1 MPSPISAT
9 DETAAIQAAM
19 NAAYAAGKTYYLPAG
34 GHRLTSTGLG
44 YQSNS
49 TTVLDG
55 DLYNDHGPLVGTL
68 HCLTNRSGQRLKNVT
83 IQGRTGSFCG
93 ASTPTNGATRKGLG
107 IVATDGFTVLGAQT
121 AGPLNGF
128 GMEIKNSTGG
138 YVNKLRLFGGA
149 NVPGADGLHFFGACA
164 RVSGSDIQV
173 SSGDDALSFT
183 CENWESMNAVLE
195 QVTLT
200 GMTLNTAGFSCIKFY
215 TGTQTGVSI
224 IRNIRLSNIVGRITQ
239 GATGGP
245 LIMRNDGVS
254 KGCRIENITID
265 NADLDFGAATIAG
278 PNAYLSDIN
287 QLSLTN
293 IKLRGRRSGQF
304 VRAVRCQGLTITGEA
319 WETIPGSAANGMVQL
334 EQCSSY
340 NINLVIRS
348 ATGQRLGSVRASN
361 TGTDTATRYL
371 GINAA

>member
-9 DETAAIQAAM
+9 DQTAVIQAAM
-19 NAAYAAGKTYYLPAG
+19 NTAFSARKTYYLPVG

-49 TTVLDG
+49 TIVLDG

-68 HCLTNRSGQRLKNVT
+68 HCLTNRTGQRLKNVT
-83 IQGRTGSFCG
+83 IQARAGFFCG
-93 ASTPTNGATRKGLG
+93 ANTPTNGATRKGLG

-121 AGPLNGF
+121 TGPLNGF

-138 YVNKLRLFGGA
+138 YLNKLRLYSGP

-164 RVSGSDIQV
+164 RVSGSDIVV

-183 CENWESMNAVLE
+183 CENWESMNALLE

-200 GMTLNTAGFSCIKFY
+200 GMTLDTAGFSCIKFY
-215 TGTQTGVSI
+215 TGTQTGVST
-224 IRNIRLSNIVGRITQ
+224 IRNIRLSNIKGRITK

-254 KGCRIENITID
+254 KGCKIENISID

-278 PNAYLSDIN
+278 PNAYMSDVN
-287 QLSLTN
+287 QLTLRN
-293 IKLRGRRSGQF
+293 VKLRGRRNGQF
-304 VRAVRCQGLTITGEA
+304 VRAVRCKGMTITGEA

-334 EQCSSY
+334 EQCSNY

-348 ATGQRLGSVRASN
+348 ASGARMGSIQASN
-361 TGTDTATRYL
+361 TGTDIKPRYL